1 MRMRSAHGASREL
14 DELSPYLRALRRYPP
29 LTREAEH
36 QLAVRAGQGDISAS
50 QDLVRHSLALVVAVA
65 RSQRRGSVR
74 LDDLVQEGNLGLIRA
89 AGKYD
94 PRVGTRFSTYAIWW
108 IRAYVGKF
116 LKEARSAVRPRS
128 GLVARPDI
136 SLDAPVGDPA
146 EATHLDLLE
155 DAGVGPEDR
164 YLASERDR
172 AVRGALAKV
181 RTRVGELGWDIVH
194 TRLQQEVP
202 RTLEDIGR
210 RWSVS
215 RERVRQIEVRTK
227 RFLSRYLQPASLET
241 AARNPQAPP
250 LRRW

>member
-1 MRMRSAHGASREL
+1 MRMRSAPGGGREL
-14 DELSPYLRALRRYPP
+14 DELSPYLRALRQYPP
-29 LTREAEH
+29 LTRAEEH
-36 QLAVRAGQGDISAS
+36 RLAVRAGQGDSAAH

-65 RSQRRGSVR
+65 RSQRRGTVR
-74 LDDLVQEGNLGLIRA
+74 LDDLVQEGNLGLLRA

-94 PRVGTRFSTYAIWW
+94 PHVGTRFSTYAIWW

-128 GLVARPDI
+128 GLVARPDL
-136 SLDAPVGDPA
+136 SLDTPVGDPGDG
-146 EATHLDLLE
+146 TPLDLLE
-155 DAGVGPEDR
+155 APDAGPEDR

-172 AVRGALAKV
+172 AVRRALATA
-181 RTRVGELGWDIVH
+181 RNRVGELGWDIVH

-215 RERVRQIEVRTK
+215 RERVRQVEVRTK
-227 RFLSRYLQPASLET
+227 KFLSRHLQPANLESP
-241 AARNPQAPP
+241 ARQLAVLPS
-250 LRRW
+250 RRW